1 MLEAFA
7 RPGSIG
13 VVLLLLACMAINLGM
28 IFQKLATVKS
38 GVGTAGFWASC
49 GFSMEYLTNG
59 IAEASELRPG
69 PPGIQLGNVFAL
81 LRSSRYLW
89 LGLVL
94 YSVGQYGC
102 LHALAMAPHFTYAS
116 LNALIIISNSIL
128 SPLLLGEKHKGWSL
142 QCAWLMA
149 AGSTAVLMA
158 DGSTLIGLLV
168 DGSGSSPVKE
178 HVWQREAQLESHFA
192 QRPFLVLIS
201 IIAFAVVAAALVKIL
216 SVTSSRLHWVR
227 HTSVD
232 ILLFAVPA
240 AMLASL
246 ALLFVRS
253 VVHLALTSLSHP
265 ETIWFLTK
273 PQWGIIAVGAT
284 AGAGGLFLLNLGLMR
299 FNTLW
304 FLPVYYSVA
313 AVLQAVV
320 AGIYFEEFRH
330 LGARS
335 MMLVG
340 LGGVMNVA
348 AVWMLLRTAPD
359 DDEGLQMERT
369 RICLTARLP
378 DLYMEEDGGG
388 DRATSQW
395 PGTASSLT
403 AASLFKLAGLHLAE
417 ISPASTLR
425 LGRERRPYMVG
436 SEEGDSSIW
445 SWSAAGSEAAGPSVG
460 GERPEV
466 CLVPSGIDWDGL
478 EGETEA
484 SSGAS
489 VQSAKAKA
497 PAKASESSRWGFP
510 SRFSRTRE
518 ASSTSRAAAAAYGD
532 VGSSEK
538 SPCRAACV
546 VINLGMILQKR
557 SVKVSRSG
565 RPPYLQPLWVGGF
578 TVFLLG
584 QVLSLWSLSM
594 APQSMLSSLGSS
606 SLVSNS
612 ILAPILLGEKHTAV
626 SLYSTGILL
635 AGSLL
640 VVSCSSRAS
649 QEFTPASL
657 MGLFS
662 MPQFLA
668 MSGGILALM
677 AYLGCRRIRTGQ
689 LESVYFGT
697 LSALLGA
704 LSVLFAKCVSI
715 LVLGGRSES
724 LQSSETAV
732 RVGYAALVVLN
743 VTFSIL
749 SVYVMN
755 LGIIR
760 YRALEILPVYYSLAV
775 VFQTV
780 TGGVFFQEFV
790 HLSSQKCLGL
800 AFGVLLTC
808 VGVQTLAT
816 GAESTE
822 AEGGP
827 VFTREPLLREHQHIQ
842 RSYSEAVVREKQ
854 RPVGAEP
861 CTLSLHRVPAGSPSL
876 ACLDFGLTRRKSS

>member
-1 MLEAFA
+1 
-7 RPGSIG
+7 
-13 VVLLLLACMAINLGM
+13 
-28 IFQKLATVKS
+28 
-38 GVGTAGFWASC
+38 
-49 GFSMEYLTNG
+49 
-59 IAEASELRPG
+59 
-69 PPGIQLGNVFAL
+69 
-81 LRSSRYLW
+81 
-89 LGLVL
+89 
-94 YSVGQYGC
+94 
-102 LHALAMAPHFTYAS
+102 
-116 LNALIIISNSIL
+116 
-128 SPLLLGEKHKGWSL
+128 
-142 QCAWLMA
+142 
-149 AGSTAVLMA
+149 
-158 DGSTLIGLLV
+158 
-168 DGSGSSPVKE
+168 
-178 HVWQREAQLESHFA
+178 
-192 QRPFLVLIS
+192 
-201 IIAFAVVAAALVKIL
+201 
-216 SVTSSRLHWVR
+216 
-227 HTSVD
+227 
-232 ILLFAVPA
+232 
-240 AMLASL
+240 
-246 ALLFVRS
+246 
-253 VVHLALTSLSHP
+253 
-265 ETIWFLTK
+265 
-273 PQWGIIAVGAT
+273 
-284 AGAGGLFLLNLGLMR
+284 
-299 FNTLW
+299 TLW

-330 LGARS
+330 LGARP
-335 MMLVG
+335 MVLVG

-445 SWSAAGSEAAGPSVG
+445 SWSAAGSEAAAPSAG

-466 CLVPSGIDWDGL
+466 CLMPSGIDWDGL
-478 EGETEA
+478 EGETKA
-484 SSGAS
+484 SGGAS
-489 VQSAKAKA
+489 VPSARAKAA
-497 PAKASESSRWGFP
+497 AKASESSRWGFP

-518 ASSTSRAAAAAYGD
+518 ASSTSRAAAAYGAVD
-532 VGSSEK
+532 SSEK

-584 QVLSLWSLSM
+584 QILSLWSLSM

-640 VVSCSSRAS
+640 VVSCSSHVS

-657 MGLFS
+657 IDLFS
-662 MPQFLA
+662 RPQFLA
-668 MSGGILALM
+668 LSGGILALL

-715 LVLGGRSES
+715 LVLGGRSDGPWEDS
-724 LQSSETAV
+724 QSSATAV

-743 VTFSIL
+743 VTFSVL

-780 TGGVFFQEFV
+780 TGGVLFQEFV
-790 HLSSQKCLGL
+790 HLSSQQCLGL

-822 AEGGP
+822 AEVAAFLP
-827 VFTREPLLREHQHIQ
+827 
-842 RSYSEAVVREKQ
+842 S
-854 RPVGAEP
+854 VGLQEWEVGVGL
-861 CTLSLHRVPAGSPSL
+861 CL
-876 ACLDFGLTRRKSS
+876 AACVISN